1 LKLTSK
7 NFYWT
12 FFYSFFCV
20 ITSKN
25 EFLGVVRNKAFFS
38 ISLLTKEYKVYEILD
53 LDNNDNFIFY
63 NSLNKKNQKI
73 EVEISKNN
81 NKTKSKSFEKKLF
94 YYLIEDNY
102 SDYLK
107 FFTRNLTKQENKF
120 DLYANDEKLPRIYF
134 INVLKG
140 CFNCFLFY
148 LSKKKMNYIESWI
161 MSLMKK
167 RIYFWSIYKR
177 IKFWSLFLILK
188 ERNYFSNVKN
198 YKNLGFS

>member
-1 LKLTSK
+1 MKLTSK

-148 LSKKKMNYIESWI
+148 WSKKKWI
-161 MSLMKK
+161 
-167 RIYFWSIYKR
+167 
-177 IKFWSLFLILK
+177 ILK
-188 ERNYFSNVKN
+188 AELWVWWKRESIFG
-198 YKNLGFS
+198 LFTRE